1 MSLQKHV
8 KSLGRKPSST
18 QRHDLLQRRHR
29 LTVRMAS
36 FEQKVLAFMA
46 LDDETAWSTA
56 NAKVR
61 EDSEDEAYADESDD
75 EEMGEVAIHPE
86 SQMLSLPSSLA
97 PGEIDRLGL
106 TGIAEQEGK
115 LRRGQIN
122 DALEGLRLALGE
134 KSLLFRTQVRK
145 SRSQRTMTR
154 AWKDVN
160 KQDAV
165 AQGHKRAYDHARK
178 ALKTLNVD
186 REYVEGL
193 KEITRDD
200 MKMAGDVT
208 EENRVGQRSST
219 LAWFWRLGGELAT
232 DETDI
237 NPRLKEC
244 ESFVVSLME
253 RRLINM

>member
-1 MSLQKHV
+1 
-8 KSLGRKPSST
+8 
-18 QRHDLLQRRHR
+18 
-29 LTVRMAS
+29 
-36 FEQKVLAFMA
+36 
-46 LDDETAWSTA
+46 
-56 NAKVR
+56 
-61 EDSEDEAYADESDD
+61 
-75 EEMGEVAIHPE
+75 
-86 SQMLSLPSSLA
+86 
-97 PGEIDRLGL
+97 
-106 TGIAEQEGK
+106 
-115 LRRGQIN
+115 
-122 DALEGLRLALGE
+122 
-134 KSLLFRTQVRK
+134 
-145 SRSQRTMTR
+145 MTR

-165 AQGHKRAYDHARK
+165 AQGHKRAYDRARK